1 MSQQSQQNNF
11 VSALVETQA
20 VAVDSQK
27 KLIAYH
33 ENQIRQL
40 SEALTSANAQRDAYK
55 KQVESL
61 QSELLRQRAE
71 QKDNVVEDVT
81 PVDPPA

>member
-1 MSQQSQQNNF
+1 MSQPQQNTLL
-11 VSALVETQA
+11 SALVETQA
-20 VAVDSQK
+20 IAVDSQK

-55 KQVESL
+55 KQTES
-61 QSELLRQRAE
+61 QQAELLRLKAE

-81 PVDPPA
+81 PIDPLA